1 MTVSEYIFQF
11 LYEKGCTRTY
21 MVSGSSAMWLTDAL
35 CRDENMQA
43 VCTHHEQA
51 AAMAADGYARV
62 NGVPGACLVTIGP
75 GVTNAMTGVAQ
86 AYFDSSPVFVI
97 SGQANS
103 RLLQYAKES
112 GIRQNACQSMIVEP
126 VVESITK
133 YVRTVM
139 DAAEIVSVMDA
150 AYEAA
155 MSGRRGPVWIDVP
168 VDIQNR
174 QIPEE
179 AFAAGRNQADA
190 GSIGTGDAVATAGEQ
205 PEAEDTPVCREPEDG
220 PENGAVFA
228 AGQVD
233 YERIAGL
240 LEKSQRPLILAG
252 YGVRA
257 AQAVD
262 AMEQFAEKYQIPVVT
277 SRGGIDVI
285 DSVHPLYIGRPGG
298 YGDRAS
304 HFAIQECDLL
314 LILGSRLSVSTI
326 GYYPDRLAGNAV
338 KVMVDIDEKE
348 LEREAVPIQYKYLM
362 DVKAFLEGFPDAADA
377 GLAGRIADH
386 APWIRHCRENREKY
400 PVVLKEYEQQKPLN
414 NYYFTSV
421 LSDLA
426 PAEANIVVDTG
437 SVYCT
442 VSQSWKVKKGQRYIA
457 SGGFSCMGSWAT
469 AMGAVQEGRAVLA
482 LSGDG
487 STQMNIQELAT
498 LKYNRLPVKLFV
510 YNNHGYML
518 IRHNQ
523 HNYMNDRFLGVGPD
537 SGVET
542 PDFTAVAKAYGVKAV
557 RITAEDDLAAKI
569 KEVLDADE
577 PVVCEVMVQEFA
589 EIAPK
594 IASRVMPDG
603 SLKAAEFDDL
613 YPFLEK

>member
-1 MTVSEYIFQF
+1 MTVSEYIFDF
-11 LYEKGCTRTY
+11 LYKKGCHRTF

-35 CRDENMQA
+35 CRNEDMEA
-43 VCTHHEQA
+43 ICTHHEQA

-75 GVTNAMTGVAQ
+75 GVTNAITGLAQ
-86 AYFDSSPVFVI
+86 AYFDSSPIFVI

-103 RLLQYAKES
+103 RLLQYAKDS
-112 GIRQNACQSMIVEP
+112 GIRQNACQSMLVEP
-126 VVESITK
+126 VVSSITK
-133 YVRTVM
+133 YCKTIM
-139 DAAEIVSVMDA
+139 APEEIVLSMQE

-179 AFAAGRNQADA
+179 ALSATLETDNQSKEGAF
-190 GSIGTGDAVATAGEQ
+190 TAI
-205 PEAEDTPVCREPEDG
+205 
-220 PENGAVFA
+220 
-228 AGQVD
+228 D
-233 YERIAGL
+233 YEMLAEL
-240 LEKSQRPLILAG
+240 LVKARKPLVLAG

-257 AQAVD
+257 SGAVEK
-262 AMEQFAEKYQIPVVT
+262 MQSFVHKYQIPVVT

-285 DSVHPLYIGRPGG
+285 GSDDELFVGRPGG

-304 HFAIQECDLL
+304 HFAIQECDVLFV
-314 LILGSRLSVSTI
+314 LGSRLSVSTI
-326 GYYPDRLAGNAV
+326 GYYPDKLAANAT
-338 KVMVDIDEKE
+338 KIMVDIDEKE
-348 LEREAVPIQYKYLM
+348 LERDAVPIQYKYQI
-362 DVKAFLEGFPDAADA
+362 DVQEFLENLEECLKVVSCDYKEKHAEW
-377 GLAGRIADH
+377 IA
-386 APWIRHCRENREKY
+386 HCLDNKNKY
-400 PVVLKEYEQQKPLN
+400 PVVLEEYAQQSPLN
-414 NYYFTSV
+414 NYYFTDV
-421 LSDLA
+421 LSELV
-426 PAEANIVVDTG
+426 PENANVIVDTG

-442 VSQSWKVKKGQRYIA
+442 VSQSWKVKNGQRYIA

-469 AMGAVQEGRAVLA
+469 SLGAVQQDRMTIA

-542 PDFTAVAKAYGVKAV
+542 PDFCAVAAAYGVKAV
-557 RITAEDDLAAKI
+557 RITAQDDIRAKI
-569 KEVLDADE
+569 KEVLEAE
-577 PVVCEVMVQEFA
+577 GPVVCEVMVQEFA
-589 EIAPK
+589 EIIPK

-603 SLKAAEFDDL
+603 SLKAADFEDL
-613 YPFLEK
+613 YPFLNA

>member
-1 MTVSEYIFQF
+1 MDTIREKKVVGMTVSEYIFKY
-11 LYEKGCTRTY
+11 LYEKGCSRTY

-35 CRDENMQA
+35 CRDKNMHA
-43 VCTHHEQA
+43 VCTNHEQA

-75 GVTNAMTGVAQ
+75 GATNAITGVAQ
-86 AYFDSSPVFVI
+86 AYFDSSPIFVI

-103 RLLQYAKES
+103 RLLQYAKDS

-133 YVRTVM
+133 YCKTIMDPADIVTVM
-139 DAAEIVSVMDA
+139 DE
-150 AYEAA
+150 AYDAA
-155 MSGRRGPVWIDVP
+155 MSGRKGPVWIDVP

-179 AFAAGRNQADA
+179 TFAKRVKKSSEEGCESAFSCVEYDVVVETLKQA
-190 GSIGTGDAVATAGEQ
+190 
-205 PEAEDTPVCREPEDG
+205 
-220 PENGAVFA
+220 
-228 AGQVD
+228 
-233 YERIAGL
+233 
-240 LEKSQRPLILAG
+240 KKPLILAG
-252 YGVRA
+252 YGVRSA
-257 AQAVD
+257 EAVNELED
-262 AMEQFAEKYQIPVVT
+262 FAERYQIPVVT

-285 DSVHPLYIGRPGG
+285 ASDNSLYIGRPGG

-304 HFAIQECDLL
+304 HFAIQECDFL

-326 GYYPDRLAGNAV
+326 GYYPDRLAGNAT
-338 KVMVDIDEKE
+338 KIMVDIDIKE
-348 LEREAVPIQYKYLM
+348 LERDSVPIQHKYQIDVKHFLNNLM
-362 DVKAFLEGFPDAADA
+362 DELENDQVEIDS
-377 GLAGRIADH
+377 H
-386 APWIRHCRENREKY
+386 EEWISHCVENKEKY
-400 PVVLKEYEQQKPLN
+400 PVVLEEYKTQSPLN

-421 LSDLA
+421 LSEMA
-426 PAEANIVVDTG
+426 PVESNIIVDTG

-442 VSQSWKVKKGQRYIA
+442 VSQSWRIKKGQRYIA

-469 AMGAVQEGRAVLA
+469 ALGTVQEGRQIIA

-498 LKYNRLPVKLFV
+498 MKYNKIPLKLFV

-542 PDFTAVAKAYGVKAV
+542 PDFCAVANAYGVKAV
-557 RITAEDDLAAKI
+557 RITAEDDIRAKI
-569 KEVLDADE
+569 QEVLDAQE
-577 PVVCEVMVQEFA
+577 PVLCEVMVQEFS
-589 EIAPK
+589 EIVPK

-613 YPFLEK
+613 YPFLEDKE